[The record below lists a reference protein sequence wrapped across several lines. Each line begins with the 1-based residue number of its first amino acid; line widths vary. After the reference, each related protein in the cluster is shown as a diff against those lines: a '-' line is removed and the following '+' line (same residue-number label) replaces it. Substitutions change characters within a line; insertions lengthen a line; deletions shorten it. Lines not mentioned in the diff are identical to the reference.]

1 MNDPLSGFW
10 YTTLYLYWSSY
21 WKTGNQ
27 TVFPSH
33 RIDTVHITTDVII
46 STVLTH
52 FKPMFHFYTP
62 GKHQK
67 IGGFLIFS
75 GGREDFSN
83 KNFLCVVSNLTN
95 TLYFKSVWKKGI
107 PSTQISGSSLVQL
120 NSVFRNDQIHKNED
134 AICLHHNSFFKDISR
149 AGKIRFFGARKS
161 VLLKA
166 SSGEHCAPQNFV
178 HLATFRGTRVHL
190 IVYLVVHQIKYLM
203 ERWSSTIKSCNFLT

>member
-1 MNDPLSGFW
+1 M
-10 YTTLYLYWSSY
+10 
-21 WKTGNQ
+21 
-27 TVFPSH
+27 FPSH

-95 TLYFKSVWKKGI
+95 TLNQFEKKE
-107 PSTQISGSSLVQL
+107 S
-120 NSVFRNDQIHKNED
+120 
-134 AICLHHNSFFKDISR
+134 
-149 AGKIRFFGARKS
+149 
-161 VLLKA
+161 
-166 SSGEHCAPQNFV
+166 
-178 HLATFRGTRVHL
+178 
-190 IVYLVVHQIKYLM
+190 HQPKYL
-203 ERWSSTIKSCNFLT
+203 EAVLFN